1 MQAEAKDRLK
11 WARDI
16 LLSARQKLAVERDR
30 ATHGRVI
37 DIIQIITM
45 VDAAALIC
53 KEIVESE

>member
-16 LLSARQKLAVERDR
+16 LLSAREKLAVERDR